1 MAGSVAIVGAGQIGR
16 AACQVFTTAGWDV
29 TVLARTSP
37 AWPLGSGRF
46 RRHLA
51 SQDATPD
58 CDVLLDTIAFDS
70 ADIAPYDCA
79 KVQRLIVVSSASV
92 YCDSAGRTLDEAAK
106 NGFPQF
112 GGPLTEG
119 QQTVEP
125 GPETYSTRKV
135 RMEQA
140 ARARFGRRATVL
152 RPCAIH
158 GPWSRHPRE
167 WWFVKRI
174 ADGRR
179 IVPLAHNGES
189 RFQTTAV
196 SLLAEASERAAS
208 RGIGGTFNIAD
219 DGAPSV
225 KEIAHSIADS
235 MGVGLD
241 LVGFVGSGSENGV
254 GRTPWS
260 IPRPI
265 KISSAR
271 AISAFD
277 LSPLPYSVAVA
288 PSVDWLAESPPT
300 DWRTAYPQ
308 LAAYPW
314 KLFDYAAEDCFLAG
328 MGGAPVSVRAG
339 SESLP

>member
-46 RRHLA
+46 RRHI
-51 SQDATPD
+51 SGQDATPD
-58 CDVLLDTIAFDS
+58 CDVLLDTIAFDD
-70 ADIAPYDCA
+70 ADIAQYDA
-79 KVQRLIVVSSASV
+79 KRVQRLIVVSSASV

-112 GGPLTEG
+112 GGPITEG
-119 QQTVEP
+119 QLTVEP

-140 ARARFGRRATVL
+140 ARLHFGARATVL

-174 ADGRR
+174 ADRRR
-179 IVPLAHNGES
+179 IVPVAHNGES

-219 DGAPSV
+219 DGAPTV
-225 KEIAHSIADS
+225 KEIAHSIADNMS
-235 MGVGLD
+235 ALLD
-241 LVGFVGSGSENGV
+241 LVGFEGSGVEDGV

-260 IPRPI
+260 IPRPMQ
-265 KISSAR
+265 ISSDR
-271 AISAFD
+271 AISALN

-288 PSVDWLAESPPT
+288 SAVNWLAENPPA
-300 DWRTAYPQ
+300 DWRAAYPQ

-314 KLFDYAAEDCFLAG
+314 DLFDYAAEDRFLAG
-328 MGGAPVSVRAG
+328 IGGARTSARAP